1 MISVVSGGT
10 AARIAVRILSNVLRA
25 GSGTRA
31 RYSSTLFGAPL
42 RLAAGLR
49 FPDFRFFTSA
59 ILQEA
64 RGPRGMDILQAAL
77 GQALISR
84 VIGIWQFPVSENP
97 VFRELGKPGSTTTVF
112 ETTYQ
117 LTFPS
122 AMHSIPPNRSQGPI
136 QRGEA

>member
-10 AARIAVRILSNVLRA
+10 AARIAALIMFRVLRA

-31 RYSSTLFGAPL
+31 RYSSIFFGAPL

-64 RGPRGMDILQAAL
+64 RGPRGIDILQAAL
-77 GQALISR
+77 GQVLKTQ
-84 VIGIWQFPVSENP
+84 VIGIRQNPVSKNAVYQELRK
-97 VFRELGKPGSTTTVF
+97 VATLRAQTVLRRLLGGRRGVELDLAQARE
-112 ETTYQ
+112 
-117 LTFPS
+117 
-122 AMHSIPPNRSQGPI
+122 
-136 QRGEA
+136 